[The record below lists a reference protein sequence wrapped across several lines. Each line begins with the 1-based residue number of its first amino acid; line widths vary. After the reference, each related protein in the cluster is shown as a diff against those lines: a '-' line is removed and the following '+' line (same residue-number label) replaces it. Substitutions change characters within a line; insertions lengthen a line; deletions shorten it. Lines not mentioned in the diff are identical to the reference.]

1 MSDPSH
7 NTHLKG
13 VGKECAMRRGKAAMQ
28 APTAFFNKTYDEA
41 MALLV
46 EARDFIARGQDMGP
60 EFTETS
66 CRARMVV
73 ETSRLTARLTH
84 VMAWLLARKAVHA
97 GELTPDQATQPPYVL
112 ERDEML
118 VSNDSPFGDDL
129 PPSLESLIDRSRH
142 LYIRVSRLDELVRR
156 GANA

>member
-1 MSDPSH
+1 MP
-7 NTHLKG
+7 
-13 VGKECAMRRGKAAMQ
+13 

-41 MALLV
+41 LALLV
-46 EARDFIARGQDMGP
+46 EARDFLARGQDMGP
-60 EFTETS
+60 DFSATT

-73 ETSRLTARLTH
+73 ETSRLTSQLTH

-118 VSNDSPFGDDL
+118 VGDDSPFGDAL
-129 PPSLESLIDRSRH
+129 PPALESLMDRSRN
-142 LYIRVSRLDELVRR
+142 LYIRVSRLDEMVRR
-156 GANA
+156 GATT

>member
-1 MSDPSH
+1 
-7 NTHLKG
+7 
-13 VGKECAMRRGKAAMQ
+13 MQ
-28 APTAFFNKTYDEA
+28 APTSFFNKTYDEA
-41 MALLV
+41 MVLLV
-46 EARDFIARGQDMGP
+46 EARDFLARGQDMGP
-60 EFTETS
+60 DFSAAT

-73 ETSRLTARLTH
+73 ETSRLTSRLTH

-97 GELTPDQATQPPYVL
+97 GELTADQATQPPYVL

-118 VSNDSPFGDDL
+118 VGDDSPFDDDL
-129 PPSLESLIDRSRH
+129 LPALESLMDRSRN